1 MKSSGTR
8 AGEREKVTCLR
19 RYNAQIVGKEIR
31 KAGEIIQRCTRHTK
45 SQPRTN
51 STGKQS
57 LCQPT
62 DRKEED
68 FWCSELM
75 QTIIIFFSPFY
86 SVKKFY
92 AVRLFL

>member
-8 AGEREKVTCLR
+8 AGETEKVTCLG
-19 RYNAQIVGKEIR
+19 RYNAQIVSNEIG

-57 LCQPT
+57 LFQPT
-62 DRKEED
+62 DRKETD

-75 QTIIIFFSPFY
+75 QTIIILFFFLL
-86 SVKKFY
+86 KCQNFY
-92 AVRLFL
+92 AARLFL